1 MISLLYKNE
10 KEVASVLEPTLFTDL
25 KIGKLL
31 EYIFDNYSEADEV
44 IDILKEV
51 PFKDSLIYRQEVFN
65 DVLNDKDNLLEGLY
79 YELVDVVG
87 RFQSL
92 RGATENIKRKI
103 FFIFYEYYYYVLLE
117 DTKKTLLDINATS
130 SCFKNIIKLIDETL
144 ASKET
149 IKKREQITRIYNN
162 IVSHLSFNLEYH
174 DGAPYY
180 QVTFEDKN
188 NLEDKLTNIAK
199 GLNVNFVKQPKSVAK
214 HEINPY
220 FLREISIN
228 DSKIYNELTNFYE
241 LNKNDSCDLTDLVKE
256 AKYYLSIKTVFNR
269 INKYGIPICKVEIND
284 KNENEI
290 IDAYDVSLMIS
301 NIQIV
306 PNDYYANDNEFIQF
320 VLGVNSGGKTCYLRS
335 IAINY
340 VFNSTVGF
348 MFAKSAKI
356 FPVRY
361 IHTHFPNEENYALG
375 EGRLRDEIKRLKVI
389 KDTFSNE
396 CIAFLNET
404 FSSTS
409 EEKACVLTH
418 ELLDDIGDT
427 KAKVMYVT
435 HQYKIF
441 EELHD
446 ARIGFYT
453 PVVIEGENNIRTHK
467 IKKVEKKLLSYVGD
481 ILNKYGLTKKQLLE
495 KKASLGEKHE

>member
-1 MISLLYKNE
+1 
-10 KEVASVLEPTLFTDL
+10 
-25 KIGKLL
+25 
-31 EYIFDNYSEADEV
+31 
-44 IDILKEV
+44 
-51 PFKDSLIYRQEVFN
+51 
-65 DVLNDKDNLLEGLY
+65 
-79 YELVDVVG
+79 
-87 RFQSL
+87 
-92 RGATENIKRKI
+92 
-103 FFIFYEYYYYVLLE
+103 
-117 DTKKTLLDINATS
+117 
-130 SCFKNIIKLIDETL
+130 
-144 ASKET
+144 
-149 IKKREQITRIYNN
+149 
-162 IVSHLSFNLEYH
+162 
-174 DGAPYY
+174 
-180 QVTFEDKN
+180 
-188 NLEDKLTNIAK
+188 
-199 GLNVNFVKQPKSVAK
+199 
-214 HEINPY
+214 
-220 FLREISIN
+220 
-228 DSKIYNELTNFYE
+228 
-241 LNKNDSCDLTDLVKE
+241 
-256 AKYYLSIKTVFNR
+256 R

-306 PNDYYANDNEFIQF
+306 PNDYYANDNEYIQF

-495 KKASLGEKHE
+495 KKASLGEKYE

>member
-1 MISLLYKNE
+1 MISLLYVNE
-10 KEVASVLEPTLFTDL
+10 KKVESKLEDSLFTDL

-31 EYIFDNYSEADEV
+31 EHIFDNYSEADEV
-44 IDILKEV
+44 IEILKEI
-51 PFKDSLIYRQEVFN
+51 PDKESLQYRQEVFN
-65 DVLNDKDNLLEGLY
+65 DILNDKNNKLETLY

-87 RFQSL
+87 RFSSL
-92 RGATENIKRKI
+92 KGATENIKRKV
-103 FFIFYEYYYYVLLE
+103 FYIFYSYYYYVLLE
-117 DTKKTLLDINATS
+117 DVKKTFLEINVAS
-130 SCFKNIIKLIDETL
+130 KCFKNIIKEIDSILEDETII
-144 ASKET
+144 T
-149 IKKREQITRIYNN
+149 KREQITRIYEN
-162 IVSHLSFNLEYH
+162 IVNHLFFNLEYH

-180 QVTFEDKN
+180 QVTFEDKE
-188 NLEDKLTNIAK
+188 NLEDKLINIAK

-220 FLREISIN
+220 FLREISLN
-228 DSKIYNELTNFYE
+228 DAKIYNELNNYYE
-241 LNKNDSCDLTDLVKE
+241 ANKNDCVDLTELVKE
-256 AKYYLSIKTVFNR
+256 AKYYLSLKTIFNR
-269 INKYGIPICKVEIND
+269 VHNYGIPICKVNIND
-284 KNENEI
+284 NNENTI
-290 IDAYDVSLMIS
+290 IDAYDISLMIS
-301 NIQIV
+301 NIDIV
-306 PNDYYANDNEFIQF
+306 PNDYYASDNEYIQF

-335 IAINY
+335 VAINY
-340 VFNSTVGF
+340 VFF
-348 MFAKSAKI
+348 MTCGWMFSKSATLY
-356 FPVRY
+356 PVKY
-361 IHTHFPNEENYALG
+361 IHTHFPNEENYAVG
-375 EGRLRDEIKRLKVI
+375 EGRLRDEIKRLDKI
-389 KDTFSNE
+389 KSTFSSE

-418 ELLDDIGDT
+418 ELLDSIGLS

-446 ARIGFYT
+446 PRITFYT

-495 KKASLGEKHE
+495 KKANKGDNNE

>member
-1 MISLLYKNE
+1 MISLLYLGDK
-10 KEVASVLEPTLFTDL
+10 KVASTLEPTLFTDL

-31 EYIFDNYSEADEV
+31 EYLFDNYSEADEV
-44 IDILKEV
+44 IDILKEI
-51 PFKDSLIYRQEVFN
+51 PEKDSLVYRQEVFS
-65 DVLNDKDNLLEGLY
+65 DILDDKENLLEELY

-87 RFQSL
+87 RYQSL
-92 RGATENIKRKI
+92 RGATENIKRRI
-103 FFIFYEYYYYVLLE
+103 FFIFYEYYYYLFLE
-117 DTKKTLLDINATS
+117 KTKKVFTELKVKS
-130 SCFKNIIKLIDETL
+130 SCFNTIIKKIDSILADKETL
-144 ASKET
+144 
-149 IKKREQITRIYNN
+149 KKREQIDKIYNN
-162 IVSHLSFNLEYH
+162 IISHLSFNLEYH

-180 QVTFEDKN
+180 QVTFEEKN
-188 NLEDKLTNIAK
+188 NLEDNLIRIAK

-214 HEINPY
+214 HEVNPY
-220 FLREISIN
+220 FLREISLN
-228 DSKIYNELTNFYE
+228 DPKIYNELTRFYDE
-241 LNKNDSCDLTDLVKE
+241 YKDSVTDLTDLVKE
-256 AKYYLSIKTVFNR
+256 AKYYLSLKTVFNR
-269 INKYGIPICKVEIND
+269 INKYGIPSCKVEISD
-284 KNENEI
+284 KNDNEI

-301 NIQIV
+301 NINVV
-306 PNDYYANDNEFIQF
+306 PNDYYANDKEFIQF

-335 IAINY
+335 VAINY
-340 VFNSTVGF
+340 VFF
-348 MFAKSAKI
+348 MTCGHMFSKSARLY
-356 FPVRY
+356 PVRY

-375 EGRLRDEIKRLKVI
+375 EGRLRDEIKRLNHI
-389 KDTFSNE
+389 KETFSPE

-418 ELLDDIGDT
+418 ELLDNIGDT

-446 ARIGFYT
+446 ERITFYT

-481 ILNKYGLTKKQLLE
+481 ILYKYGLTKKQLLE
-495 KKASLGEKHE
+495 KKASNGANNE